1 MGFLGPVT
9 TLNGHLV
16 RPHDLE
22 IETRP
27 FDGASA
33 GKIERFTRVGFE
45 VRLGI
50 QLSDDGSA
58 PPVLVTL
65 TRAEATAKGL
75 AENSPVWI
83 KPVAGA
89 SQVRITAS
97 EVSTAV
103 DPDASDPAGLT
114 AAEDAREPTF
124 S

>member
-1 MGFLGPVT
+1 VT

-22 IETRP
+22 IETGP

-33 GKIERFTRVGFE
+33 GRIERFTRVGFE

-50 QLSDDGSA
+50 RLSDDDAA
-58 PPVLVTL
+58 PPALVTL

-75 AENSPVWI
+75 TEDVPVWI

-97 EVSTAV
+97 EAAAP
-103 DPDASDPAGLT
+103 DPVESASAGLSP
-114 AAEDAREPTF
+114 EDAREPTF

>member
-1 MGFLGPVT
+1 
-9 TLNGHLV
+9 V

-27 FDGASA
+27 FDGAST
-33 GKIERFTRVGFE
+33 GRIERFTRVGFE

-50 QLSDDGSA
+50 RLGDDDVA

-75 AENSPVWI
+75 AEDVPVWI

-89 SQVRITAS
+89 SQVRITVPEAAA
-97 EVSTAV
+97 T
-103 DPDASDPAGLT
+103 DPDEAAPAGLSSP
-114 AAEDAREPTF
+114 EDAREPTF